1 MEVAIVFLRLCG
13 LCGDVLLC
21 RMVQPLERIHPR
33 SLKTLTHHVQHLM
46 ETRLW
51 AQIIIGMLFGI
62 GAGITLGPTVGWVAP
77 RTAEIIGSW
86 IALPGHLFLVLIQ
99 MVVVPLVLASVVR
112 GIAASGDLQQLR
124 STGVGLGIYFLLTT
138 VLATAIGI
146 GFAYGIRPGE
156 AVDSELARFMVE
168 GAELEAMQALPGEAL
183 TLANAPSQIVNAFP
197 RNPLGAMAQGE
208 MLQVVLFAL
217 ILGIALIT
225 LEPESSRPLLDLMGS
240 IQKVSMAI
248 VGFVMRIAPL
258 AVFGLLAQSLIR
270 TGAGVLVG
278 LGVYALAVI
287 GALSALLL
295 MYLAIV
301 GTLGRQNP
309 MRFLLN
315 VREPLLLAF
324 STDSSAAT
332 MPVSIRTAE
341 DKLAVRPSTSQ
352 LVIPIGATMNM
363 GGTACYHGIATVFM
377 AQLFGMDLELTA
389 LLALVVTSLGSSIG
403 APATPGVGIMILATV
418 LTAAGIPLAGLALII
433 GLDPILERVRC
444 VMNVCGDLVA
454 CVVLDRLVP
463 APHSREAEVI
473 AEKRREAVRDRI
485 GADVLTDPQQA

>member
-1 MEVAIVFLRLCG
+1 MCSSR
-13 LCGDVLLC
+13 
-21 RMVQPLERIHPR
+21 RMAHPLERIHPR
-33 SLKTLTHHVQHLM
+33 SLKTLTHHVQHLL
-46 ETRLW
+46 ETHLW
-51 AQIIIGMLFGI
+51 AQITLGMFLGI
-62 GAGITLGPTVGWVAP
+62 GAGVALGPTTGWVAP
-77 RTAEIIGSW
+77 ETAELVGNW
-86 IALPGHLFLVLIQ
+86 LALPGHLFLVLIQ
-99 MVVVPLVLASVVR
+99 MVVIPLVLASVVR
-112 GIAASGDLQQLR
+112 GIAASGDMQQLQ

-138 VLATAIGI
+138 IFATAIGI

-156 AVDSELARFMVE
+156 AVDAELARSMIN
-168 GAELEAMQALPGEAL
+168 GAEVDAIEALPGEAL
-183 TLANAPSQIVNAFP
+183 TVANVPEQIIGALP
-197 RNPLGAMAQGE
+197 RNPLGAMVQGE

-278 LGVYALAVI
+278 LGVYALSVI
-287 GALSALLL
+287 GALLALLVL
-295 MYLAIV
+295 YLAIV
-301 GTLGRQNP
+301 WTLGRRNP
-309 MRFLLN
+309 VRFL
-315 VREPLLLAF
+315 VDIREPLLLAF

-341 DKLAVRPSTSQ
+341 ETLSVRPSTAQ

-363 GGTACYHGIATVFM
+363 GGTACYHGLATVFM
-377 AQLFGMDLELTA
+377 AQLFGMDLQTTA
-389 LLALVVTSLGSSIG
+389 LLALITTSLGSSIG

-418 LTAAGIPLAGLALII
+418 LTAAGVPLAGLALII

-454 CVVLDRLVP
+454 CVVLDRRVP
-463 APHSREAEVI
+463 APHSREAEVV
-473 AEKRREAVRDRI
+473 AEEHREAVRARS
-485 GADVLTDPQQA
+485 GADVLTDPQGA